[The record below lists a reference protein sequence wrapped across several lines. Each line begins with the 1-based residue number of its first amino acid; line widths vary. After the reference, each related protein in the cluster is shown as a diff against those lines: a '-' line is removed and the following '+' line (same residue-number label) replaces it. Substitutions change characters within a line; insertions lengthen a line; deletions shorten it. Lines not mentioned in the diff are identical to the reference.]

1 MKYGL
6 ELFKINDWIDEEIQ
20 KRKAFIATEVLN
32 SCIRN
37 SPVLS
42 GRFRASWFISQNE
55 VGDLQAKKT
64 RNKDGSISYR
74 AKIKQDIDLT
84 KVPVETSIFIYNNV
98 EYAVFVEDKHSVLRN
113 AIRRISRKL

>member
-1 MKYGL
+1 MIKSL
-6 ELFKINDWIDEEIQ
+6 NLFKINDWIDEEIQ

-55 VGDLQAKKT
+55 IGDNVAKKT
-64 RNKDGSISYR
+64 RNKDGTISYR
-74 AKIKQDIDLT
+74 AKIKQDIDLS
-84 KVPVETSIFIYNNV
+84 KVPVEASIFIYNNV
-98 EYAVFVEDKHSVLRN
+98 EYAVFVEDRHKVLRN
-113 AIRRISRKL
+113 AIKRIAGKL